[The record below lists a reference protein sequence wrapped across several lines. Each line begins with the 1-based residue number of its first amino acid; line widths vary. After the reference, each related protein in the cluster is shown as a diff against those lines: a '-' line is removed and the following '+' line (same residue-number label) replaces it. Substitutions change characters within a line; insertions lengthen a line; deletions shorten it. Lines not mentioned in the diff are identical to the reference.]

1 MLGTMGRKVQQ
12 TAAKLIASQR
22 VRILH
27 STFQTTWVTLTTAL
41 VYWMIVSLS
50 DVDLEPAMFIAF
62 LGAFAVFSANLSSLC
77 SIVVQ
82 SGIQIPMYKFIKP
95 LLENT
100 PECNADLMTPEK
112 ISGNLKADSVTFY
125 YPNQNDAA
133 IQQVNLFIK
142 KGSFVVIAGGSG
154 SGKSTLG
161 KLLCGL
167 DQPNSGHV
175 FLDDYEL
182 HALDP
187 KVLRNN
193 IAVVPQDFRLIGGTL
208 FENIQGASHASLEEI
223 VEAAKA
229 ACIWSEIS
237 DLPMKLHTLTSSQF
251 SAFSGGQIQRIAI
264 SAGIGSQTANSNH
277 GRSDQCPRQPAPR
290 QDNQ

>member
-1 MLGTMGRKVQQ
+1 
-12 TAAKLIASQR
+12 
-22 VRILH
+22 
-27 STFQTTWVTLTTAL
+27 
-41 VYWMIVSLS
+41 
-50 DVDLEPAMFIAF
+50 
-62 LGAFAVFSANLSSLC
+62 
-77 SIVVQ
+77 
-82 SGIQIPMYKFIKP
+82 
-95 LLENT
+95 
-100 PECNADLMTPEK
+100 
-112 ISGNLKADSVTFY
+112 
-125 YPNQNDAA
+125 
-133 IQQVNLFIK
+133 
-142 KGSFVVIAGGSG
+142 
-154 SGKSTLG
+154 
-161 KLLCGL
+161 
-167 DQPNSGHV
+167 V

-264 SAGIGSQTANSNH
+264 ARALVRKPRILIMDEATSAL
-277 GRSDQCPRQPAPR
+277 
-290 QDNQ
+290 DNQLQDRIINNLKSMNCTLVFIAHRLKIAREADQIIVLDGGQCVEQGTHEELLQKDGHYAKMHHALS

>member
-12 TAAKLIASQR
+12 TAAKTDCE
-22 VRILH
+22 
-27 STFQTTWVTLTTAL
+27 STGEDFAQHLSNDLGNSDNGLGFA
-41 VYWMIVSLS
+41 WMIVSLS

-237 DLPMKLHTLTSSQF
+237 DLPMKLHT
-251 SAFSGGQIQRIAI
+251 
-264 SAGIGSQTANSNH
+264 
-277 GRSDQCPRQPAPR
+277 
-290 QDNQ
+290 

>member
-1 MLGTMGRKVQQ
+1 
-12 TAAKLIASQR
+12 
-22 VRILH
+22 
-27 STFQTTWVTLTTAL
+27 
-41 VYWMIVSLS
+41 
-50 DVDLEPAMFIAF
+50 
-62 LGAFAVFSANLSSLC
+62 
-77 SIVVQ
+77 
-82 SGIQIPMYKFIKP
+82 MYKFIKP
-95 LLENT
+95 LLDNT

-193 IAVVPQDFRLIGGTL
+193 IAVVPQDFRLIGH
-208 FENIQGASHASLEEI
+208 FVENIQGAGSCLKKSSRRP
-223 VEAAKA
+223 KPR
-229 ACIWSEIS
+229 IWSEIS
-237 DLPMKLHTLTSSQF
+237 TSQ
-251 SAFSGGQIQRIAI
+251 
-264 SAGIGSQTANSNH
+264 
-277 GRSDQCPRQPAPR
+277 
-290 QDNQ
+290 